1 VKYTVVFK
9 PAAEEELADIWSN
22 APDRAAVTV
31 AAHEIEIALQR
42 DPVACGES
50 RGKATRVLF
59 HPPLVVQYRV
69 SAADRTVL
77 VVEVKRYGRSP

>member
-1 VKYTVVFK
+1 MKYTVAFK
-9 PAAEEELADIWSN
+9 PAAEQELANIWSN
-22 APDRAAVTV
+22 APDRAAVTA

-50 RGKATRVLF
+50 RGKGTRVLF

-69 SAADRTVL
+69 NEADRMVR
-77 VVEVKRYGRSP
+77 VVEVKRYGRAP